1 MEPALRC
8 RLFRMQGP
16 FPREDILGWF
26 NDNYFDERLRIR
38 PENSPGS
45 FRELSVMLKAW
56 DWAKLQNT
64 PPSSEQV
71 CPPAFNLEVHR
82 CALQA
87 SQHSQY

>member
-1 MEPALRC
+1 
-8 RLFRMQGP
+8 MQGP

-56 DWAKLQNT
+56 DWAKLQKT

-71 CPPAFNLEVHR
+71 RPPAFNLDVSQMR
-82 CALQA
+82 LASIPALFILRA
-87 SQHSQY
+87 FCLALA